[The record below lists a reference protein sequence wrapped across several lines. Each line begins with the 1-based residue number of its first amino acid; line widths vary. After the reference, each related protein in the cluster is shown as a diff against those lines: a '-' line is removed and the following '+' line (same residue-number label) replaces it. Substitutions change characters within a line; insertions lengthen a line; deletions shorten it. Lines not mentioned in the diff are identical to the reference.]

1 MCNKLQTFW
10 YCFIFYIGFILITYL
25 FDAYIY
31 LCYGRQMKWFINYLG
46 ASTIL
51 NLEGQKINFL
61 LLTANPFIK
70 NPYQRVHKMTG
81 PLSLGVRY
89 IKFLMIHFASCA
101 FKINIKKYFLIVIIC
116 IRFYI
121 NVYYLLKMCL
131 NLLLFW

>member
-1 MCNKLQTFW
+1 
-10 YCFIFYIGFILITYL
+10 
-25 FDAYIY
+25 
-31 LCYGRQMKWFINYLG
+31 MKWFINYLG

-61 LLTANPFIK
+61 LLTDPFIK

-81 PLSLGVRY
+81 PLSLVVRY

-101 FKINIKKYFLIVIIC
+101 FKINIKKYLLIVLIR

-131 NLLLFW
+131 NLLLFLIVLLFVCKSLSSFQNIIWEYYRKLCFYI